1 MEGKNDSEA
10 TEFIFLGFTDRQ
22 ELQVVLFIIFLAV
35 YIITLVTNIG
45 MILLIQ
51 IDSRLHS
58 PMELDPDST
67 LWSVCWGDAMEKRNC
82 STVTEFILLGL
93 TDRPELQVILFVF
106 FLVIYFITV
115 VWNLGVLL
123 LVWID
128 PRLQTPMYFFLG
140 NLSFVDF
147 FYSSVIAPKMLVN
160 FLAKTRTIS
169 YNACAM
175 QLYLFGATADV
186 ECVLLAVMAY
196 DRYVAICN
204 PLLYPVIMSRKLCNK
219 LVSGAYLVGLV
230 DSMIHTCCT
239 FQLTFCDSNVINH
252 FFCDLPP
259 LLALSCSDTHIN
271 EIVLLT
277 FLGAIEMITVLISIL
292 ISYLSIFI
300 TILKV
305 HSTGGRR
312 KALSTCTSHLTAVA
326 IFHGIILFMYFQPAS
341 IYSMDTDKMA
351 SVFYTLVIPIL
362 NPLIYSLRNQDVKDA
377 LKNTFRRIVDFK

>member
-1 MEGKNDSEA
+1 
-10 TEFIFLGFTDRQ
+10 
-22 ELQVVLFIIFLAV
+22 
-35 YIITLVTNIG
+35 
-45 MILLIQ
+45 
-51 IDSRLHS
+51 
-58 PMELDPDST
+58 
-67 LWSVCWGDAMEKRNC
+67 MEKRNC

>member
-1 MEGKNDSEA
+1 
-10 TEFIFLGFTDRQ
+10 
-22 ELQVVLFIIFLAV
+22 
-35 YIITLVTNIG
+35 
-45 MILLIQ
+45 
-51 IDSRLHS
+51 
-58 PMELDPDST
+58 
-67 LWSVCWGDAMEKRNC
+67 MEKRNC

-169 YNACAM
+169 YNACVM

-239 FQLTFCDSNVINH
+239 FQLAFCDSNVINH

-271 EIVLLT
+271 EIVLFT
-277 FLGAIEMITVLISIL
+277 FLGAIEMFTVLSIL

-305 HSTGGRR
+305 RSTGGRR

-326 IFHGIILFMYFQPAS
+326 IFHGTILFMYFRPAS

-351 SVFYTLVIPIL
+351 SVFYTLVIPML

-377 LKNTFRRIVDFK
+377 LRNTFRRIVDFK